1 MNADTLKNRYYK
13 NVDAEGRYIL
23 VGISIAALAVW
34 GVFSKVLFGVLSNL
48 GKDARPR
55 MTRAVWTTVIIGTI
69 AILYTLYRHSTEE
82 HPMSYHLGPDYHVC
96 QVGPDGLSG
105 SELKDGAVG
114 YLDYPCDMDVY
125 TGIVAYGNRLRSN
138 AFYVTYVLFALLI
151 FLYND
156 PDIKGAVR
164 GDEVLLT
171 LVKLILV
178 CSLATIT
185 ASRFSTH
192 WLKSIYYLEV
202 GLASLFMMVILT
214 VLVLYYVSFY
224 IAK

>member
-1 MNADTLKNRYYK
+1 MNADTLKERYYK
-13 NVDAEGRYIL
+13 NVDAEGRRAL
-23 VGISIAALAVW
+23 MGISVGAIVIW
-34 GVFSKVLFGVLSNL
+34 CVFSNLMLSSLSSVGKKVRY
-48 GKDARPR
+48 A
-55 MTRAVWTTVIIGTI
+55 MTRAVWVTVAIGV
-69 AILYTLYRHSTEE
+69 AALSYTLYRHSTEK

-96 QVGPDGLSG
+96 QVGPDGLTKT
-105 SELKDGAVG
+105 ELKDGAVG